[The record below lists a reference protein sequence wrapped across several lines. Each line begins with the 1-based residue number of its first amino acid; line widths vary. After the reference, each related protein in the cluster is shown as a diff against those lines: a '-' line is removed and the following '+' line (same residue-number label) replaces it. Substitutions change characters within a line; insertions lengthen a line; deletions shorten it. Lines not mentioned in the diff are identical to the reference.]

1 MNDDLHAC
9 LEGFAQ
15 VGQRDSTG
23 EFTLSQDHARK
34 KLQEFT
40 LPEPRLYVLNLVA
53 SAVCGGASQISFRSD
68 ADELW
73 MSTDAQLEDAR
84 ELEVIESV
92 LFSNRQGSPIRE
104 LIIGLSGLL
113 PLKPKKVELEVRTG
127 SELHYLHWNGESY
140 QHEQTDS
147 DGGELGIKLHVQ
159 ERVSYR
165 VARKYAAKVGGG
177 MLPDSEEDAI
187 FRYCNRC
194 PIKVEFN
201 EQVANRPLILGKCR
215 YATFSPSSF
224 PDGHALAPFGTPQLA
239 PPGVSGL
246 LAIGGRLAPW
256 VTLVHQGV
264 NFRLPENAFQTRN
277 LRGIVYC
284 ENLRKDL
291 SQVQLVQDQTFRT
304 LIADIET
311 IARRHVDW

>member
-1 MNDDLHAC
+1 MSDDLRAC
-9 LEGFAQ
+9 LEGFSQ
-15 VGQRDSTG
+15 VGQKDSTG

-53 SAVCGGASQISFRSD
+53 SAVCGGATHISFRSD

-73 MSTDAQLEDAR
+73 MSTDSQLEDPR

-92 LFSNRQGSPIRE
+92 LFSNRQSSPIRE

-113 PLKPKKVELEVRTG
+113 PLKPKKVELQVRAP
-127 SELHYLHWNGESY
+127 GECYQLRWDGETY
-140 QHEQTDS
+140 QHERTQAAT
-147 DGGELGIKLHVQ
+147 GEPGISLYVQ
-159 ERVSYR
+159 ERVGYR

-194 PIKVEFN
+194 PIKVEYN
-201 EQVANRPLILGKCR
+201 QKVANRPLILGKCR
-215 YATFSPSSF
+215 HVTFSPSPF
-224 PDGHALAPFGTPQLA
+224 PEDHALAPFGAPQPA

-256 VTLVHQGV
+256 VTLVYQGV
-264 NFRLPENAFQTRN
+264 NFRLPENAFQTKN

-284 ENLRKDL
+284 DNLRKDL
-291 SQVQLVQDQTFRT
+291 SQVQLVQDETFRT
-304 LIADIET
+304 LIADIEAT
-311 IARRHVDW
+311 ARRHLNW